1 MLAVHDREHA
11 EDHHFEPIH
20 YRRDIIKTKHATRK
34 NKKKRRRQLTN
45 LIRTSSSGSID
56 GSRVDGVERQSVL
69 DENDEVPDVPIPIS
83 SFPDD
88 YSLKGSGD
96 DIVAIPMEEMA
107 RLRSAEEGMG
117 VGDLRSDDRS
127 PLSPKITVFGT
138 VSKETDV

>member
-1 MLAVHDREHA
+1 M
-11 EDHHFEPIH
+11 
-20 YRRDIIKTKHATRK
+20 
-34 NKKKRRRQLTN
+34 
-45 LIRTSSSGSID
+45 
-56 GSRVDGVERQSVL
+56 ERQSVL

-117 VGDLRSDDRS
+117 VGDFRSDDRS